1 MNPGQA
7 THLLARPASPLA
19 AVLPRRPLLLL
30 LLFLLLLLL
39 LLLVMVM
46 LGAAGAA
53 RAHPGGAVRCHL
65 LGAQRAQRGL
75 PPFGILQ
82 LLGSQL

>member
-1 MNPGQA
+1 M
-7 THLLARPASPLA
+7 
-19 AVLPRRPLLLL
+19 LPRRPVLLLL
-30 LLFLLLLLL
+30 LVFLLLLLL
-39 LLLVMVM
+39 LLQVMVMVM

-82 LLGSQL
+82 LLGGQL